1 MSWDYSSGK
10 TAQEQH
16 DEQMT
21 GRPRMA
27 RGSKK
32 KLEAMLKAKGA
43 PCDRSQS
50 DEYDWV
56 EALKKRNPSLTD
68 EKIAEMAEAFGL

>member
-1 MSWDYSSGK
+1 M
-10 TAQEQH
+10 
-16 DEQMT
+16 
-21 GRPRMA
+21 
-27 RGSKK
+27 
-32 KLEAMLKAKGA
+32 EAMLKAKGA

-68 EKIAEMAEAFGL
+68 ADIAEMAEAFGL